1 MGIIRNIANL
11 FKSTDAKLERI
22 GAIEFELEQ
31 LQEVKDL
38 IVDQYNTLSKA
49 VSCEDFM
56 CKGEVRFTDKDYV
69 RQLASIKST
78 EKSLLKELD
87 ILKSSEDVIHRYD
100 EDKRAEAVKIV
111 KSLYRSG
118 KLDLSQ
124 YNHAAAEKDENG
136 AVKYADV
143 IVVTDSWELLLM
155 KRSNFE
161 DKHQGAFVIPGG
173 HVDKGEDY
181 ETAAKR
187 ELLEETGISVDK
199 LKADEHFKDIT
210 FQKVGEFIDKNAHIE
225 YYLLRINNKEQVE
238 ILLDELETRDYNW
251 VPRDEIDNYQMVF
264 NMKDNIKE
272 IMGWDLLPNLKVI
285 EKAFELGII
294 PADVLEKARAHKYIS
309 REGMKGNYQYTYDD
323 SRNKLYHVTNTD
335 YIFDILEDN
344 KVKQKG
350 NYFGVSLTRDKNY
363 SVRGV
368 SEGDVILVFDK
379 EALSHNKKIIS
390 KADLNA
396 KHSSKTG
403 ARSEAEERVEGDIE
417 LGKSLLEIR
426 ISKFNF
432 DKYTK
437 ILEDSKNY
445 LEDLRNSRVNLP
457 EDMRLLRI
465 KSYEK
470 RLEYYGKLVNHPKL
484 SVMDDIR
491 KSFLEEIEKSFNS
504 TSEEYLKGEI
514 SDELYTEAKG
524 KYDSIEK
531 AGKKD
536 LTKLKKIKKLFM
548 REGKLVFGT
557 FWVDDSI
564 NEYDESKVSLSAG
577 PINEDISQGDVM
589 IVSTKKRTIQ
599 GTVCGFSFDKKEA
612 RHWISLLTEEGKVE
626 WVEVNSMTNY
636 TMVSKFT
643 QGGKYKVIKS
653 LGGSTGAMLVE
664 DEYGNKYVKKTGK
677 DKDHIRTEYQA
688 LLLYK
693 MLGIDVPNVKEF
705 DKENGIL
712 YTEYIDGNIPLKKF
726 VEEVYK
732 LGSAKEIIGQDFAVD
747 ALLGNWD
754 VVGLEYDNILYGYN
768 DDMHTGYFRVD
779 VGGSLNK
786 RAQGEDK
793 VFGPQVPELDTL
805 LDSSINPQTAF
816 MFEGVDVQKA
826 LKRAVGKYEGAKNFI
841 NMSPHIS
848 QEIKDMLERRI
859 AYMKSKI
866 EPPKRSEL
874 NYKGKLYNVIPG
886 YHPKEVVDFYD
897 RLNQDLVI
905 TEDDIEVLGSDSD
918 SKWTE
923 SKAAQF
929 FISYFK
935 GTNHLVNTAIAN
947 GVSYLDLWSLRE
959 YTSHSGWAND
969 VTKEYTDSMT
979 GNVNF
984 DNSIFDGDE
993 EGFEDK
999 KIVLDIPVNSY
1010 FETLL
1015 SAVKSINAAKDA
1027 GKMAGDANQSKL
1039 MAASNVR
1046 DQIDEFKKDVIK
1058 DPHKFSTVQW
1068 ERIMYLEKI
1077 YNHIS
1082 EALGKNKKISVIG
1095 KPDGFNDFSISE
1107 TQKVKKAKNPLNK
1120 SVVNIKGF
1128 EGQNAK
1134 SVAKV
1139 KILCNAI
1146 AKLEDILDP
1155 VFHVEGLLNRGIQI
1169 NGDKQKQF
1177 AKEHG
1182 VPNKYVMHQWGSST
1196 SWNEKGYQ
1204 HGTQLRIIGEGVHIN
1219 SISKY
1224 EGEESEVLLRP
1235 FTLFKTIS
1243 MKDTYEKDG
1252 QAEVH
1257 LMKII

>member
-87 ILKSSEDVIHRYD
+87 ILKSNEDVIHRYD
-100 EDKRAEAVKIV
+100 DDKRAEAVKIV

-199 LKADEHFKDIT
+199 LKADAHFKDIS
-210 FQKVGEFIDKNAHIE
+210 FQKVGEFVDKSAHIE

-251 VPRDEIDNYQMVF
+251 VPREEIDNYQMVF

-285 EKAFELGII
+285 EK
-294 PADVLEKARAHKYIS
+294 
-309 REGMKGNYQYTYDD
+309 
-323 SRNKLYHVTNTD
+323 
-335 YIFDILEDN
+335 
-344 KVKQKG
+344 
-350 NYFGVSLTRDKNY
+350 
-363 SVRGV
+363 SV
-368 SEGDVILVFDK
+368 
-379 EALSHNKKIIS
+379 
-390 KADLNA
+390 
-396 KHSSKTG
+396 
-403 ARSEAEERVEGDIE
+403 
-417 LGKSLLEIR
+417 
-426 ISKFNF
+426 
-432 DKYTK
+432 
-437 ILEDSKNY
+437 
-445 LEDLRNSRVNLP
+445 
-457 EDMRLLRI
+457 
-465 KSYEK
+465 
-470 RLEYYGKLVNHPKL
+470 
-484 SVMDDIR
+484 
-491 KSFLEEIEKSFNS
+491 EEIEKAFSNI
-504 TSEEYLKGEI
+504 SELYLKGQV
-514 SDELYTEAKG
+514 SDELYTEAKS

-557 FWVDDSI
+557 FWVDE
-564 NEYDESKVSLSAG
+564 NKEELDESKVSLSAG
-577 PINEDISQGDVM
+577 PISEDISQGDVM

-612 RHWISLLTEEGKVE
+612 RHWISLLTEDGKVE

-643 QGGKYKVIKS
+643 QEEKYKVIKS
-653 LGGSTGAMLVE
+653 LGGSTGAMLVQ
-664 DEYGNKYVKKTGK
+664 DSYGNQYVKKTGK
-677 DKDHIRTEYQA
+677 DKAHIDAEYQA

-693 MLGIDVPNVKEF
+693 MMGIDVPNVKEY
-705 DKENGIL
+705 DKEKGVL
-712 YTEYIDGNIPLKKF
+712 YTEYLQNTVPLKEI
-726 VEEVYK
+726 VDEAYK
-732 LGSAKEIIGQDFAVD
+732 LGSAKELISQDFAID

-754 VVGLEYDNILYGYN
+754 VVGMEYDNILYGYN
-768 DDMHTGYFRVD
+768 DDIHVGYFRVD

-805 LDSSINPQTAF
+805 LDPSINPQTSF
-816 MFEGVDVQKA
+816 IFEGVDVQKA
-826 LKRAVGKYEGAKNFI
+826 LKRAVGKYEGAKMLI
-841 NMSPHIS
+841 NMSPNIS
-848 QEIKDMLERRI
+848 QEIKDMLERRV

-874 NYKGKLYNVIPG
+874 NYNGKLYNVIPG
-886 YHPKEVVDFYD
+886 YHPKEVVDFYE

-905 TEDDIEVLGSDSD
+905 TEDDIEEL
-918 SKWTE
+918 SKDEYWNE
-923 SKAAQF
+923 EKAKTVF
-929 FISYFK
+929 TNLYK
-935 GTNHLVNTAIAN
+935 GANHLVNTALAN
-947 GVSYLDLWSLRE
+947 GVSYLELWAIRA
-959 YTSHSGWAND
+959 YTGHSGWAND
-969 VTKEYTDSMT
+969 IVKQYTDSVT

-984 DNSIFDGDE
+984 ENSSLVGDKE
-993 EGFEDK
+993 EFEEK
-999 KIVLDIPVNSY
+999 KVAMTIPVNSY

-1015 SAVKSINAAKDA
+1015 AAVKSINASKDA
-1027 GKMAGDANQSKL
+1027 GKMAYNANPSKL
-1039 MAASNVR
+1039 EAAANVR
-1046 DQIDEFKKDVIK
+1046 NQIEEFKKDAMN
-1058 DPHKFSTVQW
+1058 DPSKFTNTQW
-1068 ERIMYLEKI
+1068 ERIKYLDTI

-1082 EALGKNKKISVIG
+1082 NALSKDKKISVIG
-1095 KPDGFNDFSISE
+1095 KPHGFNDFDIIE
-1107 TQKVKKAKNPLNK
+1107 VTKVKKGVSKGKAVIK
-1120 SVVNIKGF
+1120 VNGF
-1128 EGQNAK
+1128 EGHSAP

-1139 KILCNAI
+1139 KLLCNAI
-1146 AKLEDILDP
+1146 TKLEDILDP
-1155 VFHVEGLLNRGIQI
+1155 NFHVEGLLNRGITI
-1169 NGDKQKQF
+1169 SSDKKLQF
-1177 AKEHG
+1177 KNEHFE
-1182 VPNKYVMHQWGSST
+1182 PNKHVMHQWGSST
-1196 SWNEKGYQ
+1196 SWNESGFSNNTK
-1204 HGTQLRIIGEGVHIN
+1204 LRIIGKGVHIN

-1224 EGEESEVLLRP
+1224 EGGESEVLLRP
-1235 FTLFKTIS
+1235 FSLFKTIG
-1243 MKDTYEKDG
+1243 MKETPNDSLE
-1252 QAEVH
+1252 AEVH
-1257 LMKII
+1257 LYKIL

>member
-31 LQEVKDL
+31 LEEVKNL
-38 IVDQYNTLSKA
+38 VVEQYNTLSKA
-49 VSCEDFM
+49 VECEDFM
-56 CKGEVRFTDKDYV
+56 CKEDIRFTDNDYI
-69 RQLASIKST
+69 RQLASIKSN

-87 ILKSSEDVIHRYD
+87 ILKSNEDVIHRYT

-199 LKADEHFKDIT
+199 LKADEHLRDIT
-210 FQKVGEFIDKNAHIE
+210 FHKVGEFIDKNAHIE

-251 VPRDEIDNYQMVF
+251 VPREEIDNYQMVF

-285 EKAFELGII
+285 EK
-294 PADVLEKARAHKYIS
+294 S
-309 REGMKGNYQYTYDD
+309 
-323 SRNKLYHVTNTD
+323 
-335 YIFDILEDN
+335 
-344 KVKQKG
+344 
-350 NYFGVSLTRDKNY
+350 
-363 SVRGV
+363 
-368 SEGDVILVFDK
+368 
-379 EALSHNKKIIS
+379 
-390 KADLNA
+390 
-396 KHSSKTG
+396 
-403 ARSEAEERVEGDIE
+403 
-417 LGKSLLEIR
+417 
-426 ISKFNF
+426 
-432 DKYTK
+432 
-437 ILEDSKNY
+437 
-445 LEDLRNSRVNLP
+445 
-457 EDMRLLRI
+457 
-465 KSYEK
+465 
-470 RLEYYGKLVNHPKL
+470 
-484 SVMDDIR
+484 
-491 KSFLEEIEKSFNS
+491 LEEIEKAFSNI
-504 TSEEYLKGEI
+504 SELYLKGQI
-514 SDELYTEAKG
+514 SDELYNEAKG

-636 TMVSKFT
+636 SMVSKFT
-643 QGGKYKVIKS
+643 QTEKYKVIKS

-677 DKDHIRTEYQA
+677 DKDHIRTEFQA

-705 DKENGIL
+705 DKENGVL
-712 YTEYIDGNIPLKKF
+712 YTEYIQGNIPLKQV
-726 VEEVYK
+726 VEEAYK

-793 VFGPQVPELDTL
+793 VFGPQVLELDTL
-805 LDSSINPQTAF
+805 LDSSINPQTSLIF
-816 MFEGVDVQKA
+816 DGVNVQKA
-826 LKRAVGKYEGAKNFI
+826 LKRAIGKYESVKGLI
-841 NMSPHIS
+841 NTNPHIS
-848 QEIKDMLERRI
+848 EDIKKILESRVE
-859 AYMKSKI
+859 YMKTKI
-866 EPPKRSEL
+866 IPPKRSEL

-886 YHPKEVVDFYD
+886 YHPQGVVDFYE
-897 RLNQDLVI
+897 RLNQDMVI
-905 TEDDIEVLGSDSD
+905 TEEDIEVLGEESE
-918 SKWTE
+918 SKWNE
-923 SKAAQF
+923 NNAKVF
-929 FISYFK
+929 FENYFNGK
-935 GTNHLVNTAIAN
+935 NHLVNKAIEN
-947 GVSYLDLWSLRE
+947 GVSYLDLWALRDYTAGSGFVNDIVKE
-959 YTSHSGWAND
+959 YTSSL
-969 VTKEYTDSMT
+969 T

-984 DNSIFDGDE
+984 DNSFLVGENGE
-993 EGFEDK
+993 EFEE
-999 KIVLDIPVNSY
+999 VNSKVKVPINEY
-1010 FETLL
+1010 FETILRGI
-1015 SAVKSINAAKDA
+1015 KSINHALES
-1027 GKMAGDANQSKL
+1027 GKTSWDANATKL
-1039 MAASNVR
+1039 QDVDNVR
-1046 DQIDEFKKDVIK
+1046 IEIDKIFASKEFPNYSGKDKESLLYINELAE
-1058 DPHKFSTVQW
+1058 KFVKARLNNTKTDIIV
-1068 ERIMYLEKI
+1068 
-1077 YNHIS
+1077 
-1082 EALGKNKKISVIG
+1082 
-1095 KPDGFNDFSISE
+1095 KPDHINDIE
-1107 TQKVKKAKNPLNK
+1107 TEVVSKVKKGNPLNK
-1120 SVVNIKGF
+1120 DVINIKGF
-1128 EGQNAK
+1128 EGQNRK

-1146 AKLEDILDP
+1146 AKLEDIIDP
-1155 VFHVEGLLNRGIQI
+1155 VFHVEGLLNRGIHVFS
-1169 NGDKQKQF
+1169 DKQPQF
-1177 AKEHG
+1177 VKEHG
-1182 VPNKYVMHQWGSST
+1182 TPNKYVMHQWGSST

-1204 HGTQLRIIGEGVHIN
+1204 HGTQLRIIGKGVHIN

-1224 EGEESEVLLRP
+1224 EGKESEVLLRP

-1252 QAEVH
+1252 KAEVH